1 MTHIHETAL
10 VDEKAELDNSVTV
23 GPCCVVG
30 ADVTLGRNVTLISH
44 AVVEGRTKVG
54 ENTTIYPFASI
65 GHRPQDLKYH
75 GEPSTMVIGRNNTI
89 REHVTMNPGTEGG
102 GMVTKVGD
110 DCLFMVGSHVA
121 HDCQL
126 GNGVIM
132 ANNATLAG
140 HVEVGDYV
148 VLGGLCAVHQFVRIG
163 RHAMIGGMSGV
174 EGNVIPYGSVM
185 GNRAVL
191 SGLNIVGLKRR
202 EFSRD
207 DIHDLR
213 TAYRLLFAQEGTLSE
228 RVEDVA
234 EMFKNSDPVIE
245 IVSFIRGD
253 SPRAVIQPEIKH
265 AA

>member
-1 MTHIHETAL
+1 
-10 VDEKAELDNSVTV
+10 VDEKAELNDSVTV
-23 GPCCVVG
+23 GPYCVVG

-44 AVVEGRTKVG
+44 AVVEGRTKVD

-65 GHRPQDLKYH
+65 GHRPQDLKFQ
-75 GEPSTMVIGRNNTI
+75 GEPSTLMIGRNNTI

-102 GMVTKVGD
+102 GMMTKVGD
-110 DCLFMVGSHVA
+110 DCLFMMGSHVA

-140 HVEVGDYV
+140 HVEVGDYA

-174 EGNVIPYGSVM
+174 EGDVIPYGSVM

-191 SGLNIVGLKRR
+191 SGLNIIGLKRR
-202 EFSRD
+202 KFSRD

-228 RVEDVA
+228 RVKDVT

-245 IVSFIRGD
+245 IVSFIRDD
-253 SPRAVIQPEIKH
+253 SPRAVIQPEIEH